1 MAVDTPVLE
10 NRVNEKNVNEVVPAR
25 RINLTEEEHNARIKD
40 TYARLINP
48 NYNRVEDVFDN
59 TAKTV
64 EAPVMHSEPVQA
76 AAPAE
81 SKPYFVENAR
91 ATAAIFRAD
100 SAINASVAQ
109 PEVMAAPAAEE
120 ENEDLRPTSTT
131 IQYQTIGKA
140 DTKIKSVT
148 DKRAHT
154 FGKKEKILL
163 AAFVVIIVALITL
176 VIVNSAIINNL
187 NSEIATVQDK
197 IVSVR
202 GAINGVTSNMEQTL
216 LTGLRN

>member
-10 NRVNEKNVNEVVPAR
+10 SRVQESSVNEVVPAR

-59 TAKTV
+59 AAQPV
-64 EAPVMHSEPVQA
+64 EAPVMQAEPIQT
-76 AAPAE
+76 AAPVDN
-81 SKPYFVENAR
+81 SPYFVENAR

-100 SAINASVAQ
+100 SAINAVSAQQETMVA
-109 PEVMAAPAAEE
+109 PEEE
-120 ENEDLRPTSTT
+120 ENEDLRPTATT
-131 IQYQTIGKA
+131 IQYQTLGKA
-140 DTKIKSVT
+140 EKKVNSVT
-148 DKRAHT
+148 DKRSHV

-163 AAFVVIIVALITL
+163 AVFVLVIVALVTL

-187 NSEIATVQDK
+187 NSEIFNVQEK
-197 IVSVR
+197 ISTVR
-202 GAINGVTSNMEQTL
+202 GAISGVKSSMEDVL
-216 LTGLRN
+216 LSGLNK

>member
-10 NRVNEKNVNEVVPAR
+10 NKVKERNSGEVVPKR
-25 RINLTEEEHNARIKD
+25 RVNLTEEEHNARIKD

-48 NYNRVEDVFDN
+48 SYNRVEDVFDS
-59 TAKTV
+59 TAQTAQAPVQQV
-64 EAPVMHSEPVQA
+64 EAVQTSAPVENR
-76 AAPAE
+76 
-81 SKPYFVENAR
+81 PYFVENAR

-100 SAINASVAQ
+100 SAINAASAQQETMVA
-109 PEVMAAPAAEE
+109 PAEE

-140 DTKIKSVT
+140 DAKIKSVT

-163 AAFVVIIVALITL
+163 AVFVLVIVALITL

-187 NSEIATVQDK
+187 NGEISNVQEK
-197 IVSVR
+197 ISTVR
-202 GAINGVTSNMEQTL
+202 GAISGVTNNMENTL
-216 LTGLRN
+216 LSGLNR